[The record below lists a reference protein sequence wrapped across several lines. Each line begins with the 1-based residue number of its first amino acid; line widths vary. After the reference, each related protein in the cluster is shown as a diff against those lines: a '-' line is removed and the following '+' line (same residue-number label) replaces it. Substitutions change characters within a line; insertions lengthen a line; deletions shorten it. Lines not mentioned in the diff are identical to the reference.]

1 MTPFN
6 LTEEGALTATAL
18 GEAQVRAD
26 VQAALKDAM
35 VDRLPIERDSIT
47 SATKP
52 ADPPIAADEGAWNR
66 CLDRFETRLQAR
78 DPLYVVYDHQRR
90 FARDTLKLTFA
101 DSCNY
106 LALRVLEYLTGTDR

>member
-47 SATKP
+47 SATK
-52 ADPPIAADEGAWNR
+52 PIAADEGAWNR